1 MDRITDENGQKEEAE
16 IRMRDMQRKREKEEW
31 ERRKKEEAAEEERKR
46 NEEKERLQEEEL
58 RQKRREEEWKRLGS
72 DIIQNLPPVPPPIK
86 SDDDPN
92 ALRAWYLDDETSKPA
107 LTMQSFK
114 PGRRQGA
121 PPVTMNDL
129 LQLGIVCFYINLNDF
144 SIVKQIIKERL
155 YKHTDE
161 VRISQTAKDD
171 AFLER
176 WYNEHYNE
184 DEQLRLVLD
193 GSCYFDIRS
202 AREKWIRIHL
212 QTSQLIIIPAGMYH
226 RGTLDENDYV
236 ALFRGF
242 QESPRFV
249 PINRPNDNANARKVR
264 LNYLMRLKKG
274 NVAAELGF
282 RL

>member
-1 MDRITDENGQKEEAE
+1 MEKNTEENVKEDAE
-16 IRMRDMQRKREKEEW
+16 ILMRDQQRKREKEEW
-31 ERRKKEEAAEEERKR
+31 ERKKREAEEEEERRKKEERERIKEEEI
-46 NEEKERLQEEEL
+46 
-58 RQKRREEEWKRLGS
+58 RQKRREEEWNRLGP
-72 DIIQNLPPVPPPIK
+72 DLIQDLPPVPPPIK
-86 SDDDPN
+86 DDDDPN
-92 ALRAWYLDDETSKPA
+92 ALRAWYLDDETSKST

-114 PGRRQGA
+114 PGRKQDA
-121 PPVTMNDL
+121 PPVTMSDL
-129 LQLGIVCFYINLNDF
+129 FKLGIVCFYINLNEF

-171 AFLER
+171 TFLVR
-176 WYNEHYNE
+176 WFNEHYNE

-202 AREKWIRIHL
+202 VREKWIRIHL

-236 ALFRGF
+236 ALFQGF

-249 PINRPNDNANARKVR
+249 PINRPDNQADTRKSR
-264 LNYLMRLKKG
+264 LNYLMKLKKG

-282 RL
+282 HV